1 LSIAGN
7 LKIIRERIAS
17 AAGRVGRDPDEI
29 TIVAVT
35 KTVDP
40 ARIREALREGIR
52 IFGEN
57 RVQEARDKIADIGRD
72 VSWHMIGHLQTNKVK
87 SAVSLFDE
95 IHSVDSLRLAR
106 ELDREAGKQG
116 KKLPV
121 LVQVSLAGEAQKF
134 GIEEKE
140 VFSLIRVITGMD
152 HLKLMGLMTIPPFYE
167 DPEKG
172 RPIYRR
178 LRRIRDQVVAM
189 GLPGVEMEHLS
200 MGMSHD
206 YQVAVEE
213 GATRVRI
220 GSAIFGERR

>member
-1 LSIAGN
+1 MSIAGN